1 MDPLTVVE
9 QYFSEVYERR
19 DSAAAGRFIAD
30 PCLRHEHGELIEMS
44 LADNVARIDAF
55 LDRASDLTY
64 DNPVMAGSADFAT
77 VCFNLHF
84 GGGTLSGIE
93 VFRVIDDRIVE
104 TWNSTVQPNRW
115 G

>member
-1 MDPLTVVE
+1 MDPITVVE

-19 DSAAAGRFIAD
+19 DSA
-30 PCLRHEHGELIEMS
+30 E
-44 LADNVARIDAF
+44 
-55 LDRASDLTY
+55 
-64 DNPVMAGSADFAT
+64 FAT

-84 GGGTLSGIE
+84 AGGTMSGIE